1 MAETKK
7 QAVGWRESIGELTEY
22 YLKNS
27 KDEKK
32 VKKINKRINKKATII
47 TWFIIICLVLLIG
60 IILYTYMTQVSI
72 KPLKL
77 KTDEL
82 KIVKEYTEICLGN
95 VLDNS
100 LFIAAKQGGYIWPET
115 TIETPFGNTS
125 IGAAKKETS
134 EMQISKY
141 ITNKLPSC
149 LNNYSFFQEKGLVIK
164 QGLLVLKTIIGE
176 NNINAIVTMPVK
188 IVDNSSNVQVVQ
200 FTKEKEIRLGKLIQ
214 YAKEVLEYD
223 DVGLSYLSTLDVN
236 TTIIKQDN
244 NIVYVFEDENSLV
257 KDAKYLFMFAKEVE

>member
-149 LNNYSFFQEKGLVIK
+149 LNNYSFFQEKAK
-164 QGLLVLKTIIGE
+164 IIQ
-176 NNINAIVTMPVK
+176 A
-188 IVDNSSNVQVVQ
+188 
-200 FTKEKEIRLGKLIQ
+200 
-214 YAKEVLEYD
+214 
-223 DVGLSYLSTLDVN
+223 
-236 TTIIKQDN
+236 
-244 NIVYVFEDENSLV
+244 
-257 KDAKYLFMFAKEVE
+257 